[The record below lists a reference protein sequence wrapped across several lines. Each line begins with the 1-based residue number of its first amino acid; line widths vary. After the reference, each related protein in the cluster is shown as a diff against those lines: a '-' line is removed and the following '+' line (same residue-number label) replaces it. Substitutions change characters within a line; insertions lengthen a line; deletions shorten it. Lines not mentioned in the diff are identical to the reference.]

1 MYKQLGERRYWVEDL
16 GNGAPLLLLHGFTGT
31 THTFNGMIDELTE
44 EYRLIKIDLPGHGQT
59 GPIGVVTM
67 EEFCG
72 DLSALLE
79 ELGLPEVS
87 ILGYSLGGRTAL
99 SFANLFPE
107 KVTRLFLESSSPGLA
122 TSEEQLARQV
132 KDQALATMLDEQGL
146 TAFVDYWERIPLF
159 DSQVTLPESTKKQI
173 RDERLQHQALGL
185 QESLMG
191 MGTGAQPSWWDQLND
206 IHVPVI
212 LITGKLDQKFQNINQ
227 LMEQKLRQVEWIEVD
242 DAGHA
247 IHLEKP
253 RIFAKIV
260 DTFMIQ

>member
-1 MYKQLGERRYWVEDL
+1 MYKQLGERTYWVEDQ
-16 GNGAPLLLLHGFTGT
+16 GNGDPLLLLHGFTGT
-31 THTFNGMIDELTE
+31 THTFNGMIDELVG
-44 EYRLIKIDLPGHGQT
+44 EYRLIRIDLPGHGRT
-59 GPIGVVTM
+59 GPVGVVTM
-67 EEFCG
+67 EEFCR
-72 DLSALLE
+72 DLSVLLD
-79 ELGLPEVS
+79 ELDLPEVS

-107 KVTRLFLESSSPGLA
+107 KVRHLFLESSSPGLA

-132 KDQALATMLDEQGL
+132 KDQALATMMDEQGL

-159 DSQVTLPESTKKQI
+159 NSQLTLPESVKEEI
-173 RDERLQHQALGL
+173 RNERLHQQTLGL

-191 MGTGAQPSWWDQLND
+191 MGTGAQPSWWNQLND
-206 IHVPVI
+206 VHAPVV
-212 LITGKLDQKFQNINQ
+212 LITGELDQKFQKINQ
-227 LMEQKLRQVEWIEVD
+227 SMGKKLRQAEWIEVE

-260 DTFMIQ
+260 DAFMIQ